1 MNVAADHAPSRRMN
15 GRHAS
20 RWQVVVLLL
29 VLAACA
35 PDLGS
40 DPDAVMDVVARAA
53 AAREAGDFAAFVA
66 CFTGEVAG
74 RYREDL
80 TAIHAGDSARF
91 FAAKR
96 GMVVIGPVSMRR
108 QAFATVGVFVEEPF
122 GAKPRVQVGTVYRDG
137 VWLIDDFVPG
147 DGNEPRV
154 GTADPESITALL
166 SREVLD
172 PRPGAGSSNGNGVGS
187 FRRIQL
193 QRALEVVAVRRI
205 GAAALPLSDLL
216 SADEDG
222 GVRQFAAFI
231 LGELG
236 LPESAGALQEALA
249 DPDLRVRGDAAWA
262 LARLGARAALP
273 QLESLAGDDPE
284 PWVRQQAAAAV
295 LALAGEDP
303 EIPPDL

>member
-1 MNVAADHAPSRRMN
+1 MHGGRRQPQ
-15 GRHAS
+15 
-20 RWQVVVLLL
+20 WIVLLLL

-40 DPDAVMDVVARAA
+40 DPDAVLAVVQRAA
-53 AAREAGDFAAFVA
+53 AALDAEDFDAFA
-66 CFTGEVAG
+66 LCFTGEVAG
-74 RYREDL
+74 RYRQDL
-80 TAIHAGDSARF
+80 AGKYGGDWQRF

-96 GMVVIGPVSMRR
+96 GMVVTGPVSMRR

-122 GAKPRVQVGTVYRDG
+122 GAKPRVQVGTVYRDD
-137 VWLIDDFVPG
+137 VWLIDAFVPG
-147 DGNEPRV
+147 DVEEPRV
-154 GTADPESITALL
+154 GAADADAIIALL

-172 PRPGAGSSNGNGVGS
+172 PRPGSDSGNGNGAGS

-205 GAAALPLSDLL
+205 AEAALPVADLL
-216 SADEDG
+216 GSDEDG

-236 LPESAGALQEALA
+236 HVSAAGALREALA
-249 DPDLRVRGDAAWA
+249 DRDLRVRGDAA
-262 LARLGARAALP
+262 RSLGRIGDPEALP
-273 QLESLAGDDPE
+273 QLRGLAESDPE

-295 LALAGEDP
+295 RTLTSR
-303 EIPPDL
+303 